1 MNKVP
6 VCIRPEYTMYLEL
19 FDNYLW
25 FHIDVR
31 KWSGEIKKKCTTDFA
46 QVQQLVSVP
55 LFALI
60 EESNVKL
67 LKFAIT
73 NHWEERGQRILN
85 NGSKAFIYASKRN
98 TGE

>member
-19 FDNYLW
+19 FDKYLW
-25 FHIDVR
+25 FHIDVH
-31 KWSGEIKKKCTTDFA
+31 KWSSEIKKKCQADFA
-46 QVQQLVSVP
+46 QIQQLVSVP

-60 EESNVKL
+60 EETNTKL
-67 LKFAIT
+67 LKFAIS
-73 NHWEERGQRILN
+73 NKWEKRGQQLLN
-85 NGSKAFIYASKRN
+85 NGSNAFIYASKRN